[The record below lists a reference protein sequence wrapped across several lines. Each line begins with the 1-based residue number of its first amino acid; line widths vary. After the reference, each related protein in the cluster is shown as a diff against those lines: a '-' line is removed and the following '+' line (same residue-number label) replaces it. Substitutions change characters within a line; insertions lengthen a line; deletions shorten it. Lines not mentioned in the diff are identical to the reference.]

1 MKISQKIQQSTKDG
15 KVWWSFEYFPPRTAQ
30 GLQNL
35 LDRIER
41 MRALGPEF
49 IDITWNAGGR
59 TSDLTAEIVKTCQ
72 STIGIETCMH
82 LTCTNMPSEKVDI
95 ALRVCGFAVRQMPI
109 LCPCRRQSSPVAA
122 NILALRGDPPEGK
135 DDWESVEGGFEHGV
149 DLVRYIRKEYGDYFD
164 IAVAGYPQIQTFPP
178 EERAKEMAYLKEK
191 VDAGANFI
199 FTQMFYDSDM
209 FIDWVHAV
217 RAAGITIPVVPG
229 IMPIQT
235 WNGFLRAA
243 TAIAKTIIPQSYLDA
258 LEPYKNNDEKVR
270 EIGTKLVAD
279 MCRKILAAPIG
290 VRGLHFYTMNLER
303 GSRMLLEDLNLVPR
317 IETVKPLPWRQSLT
331 PARRSETI
339 RPIFWANR
347 TKSYLARTENW
358 DEYPNGRFGDSRS
371 PAYGELDGYGFSL
384 KQTKADAI
392 KLWDHPSTFED
403 VTTLFQ
409 RFCLNQLSALP
420 WSDQPVLSET
430 SIIAGQLA
438 RINRLGFLTINS
450 QPAVNGVRSDDKV
463 FGWGPSNGYVYQKAY
478 LEFFASPELLDS
490 LIPYIERDPGVT
502 YYVINKRGDLRTNTT
517 SDGPN
522 AVTWGVFPGKEVIQ
536 PTIVEAISFM
546 AWKDEAYELGYQWAK
561 IYEAGSPSRK
571 LISGIMDNALLVNI
585 VHNDFHDS
593 DKIFKPFFKLEEDLD
608 SKAATAATAING
620 HAN

>member
-1 MKISQKIQQSTKDG
+1 MKISQKIQQSTKEG
-15 KVWWSFEYFPPRTAQ
+15 KIWWSFEYFPPRTAQ

-59 TSDLTAEIVKTCQ
+59 TSDLSAELVKTCQ
-72 STIGIETCMH
+72 STIGVETCMH

-95 ALRVCGFAVRQMPI
+95 ALQEAKASG
-109 LCPCRRQSSPVAA
+109 CR
-122 NILALRGDPPEGK
+122 NILALRGDPPAGK
-135 DDWESVEGGFEHGV
+135 DDWEAVEGGFEHGI

-164 IAVAGYPQIQTFPP
+164 ISVAGYPQTHTLPP
-178 EERAKEMAYLKEK
+178 QEREEEMTYLKEK

-199 FTQMFYDSDM
+199 FTQMFYDADM
-209 FIDWVHAV
+209 FIDWALAV
-217 RAAGITIPVVPG
+217 RAAGITVPIVPG

-243 TAIAKTIIPQSYLDA
+243 TAVAKTIIPQSYLDA
-258 LEPYKNNDEKVR
+258 LEPHKNNDEKVR

-279 MCRKILAAPIG
+279 MCRKILAAPLGIQ
-290 VRGLHFYTMNLER
+290 GLHFYTMNLER
-303 GSRMLLEDLNLVPR
+303 GTRLLLEELNLVPR
-317 IETVKPLPWRQSLT
+317 VETIKPLPWRQSLT
-331 PARRSETI
+331 PARRSENI

-347 TKSYLARTENW
+347 TKSYLSRTENW
-358 DEYPNGRFGDSRS
+358 DEYPNGRFGDARS
-371 PAYGELDGYGFSL
+371 PAYGELDGYGVSL
-384 KQTKADAI
+384 KQTKEDAV
-392 KLWDHPSTFED
+392 KLWGYPTAFEEISS
-403 VTTLFQ
+403 LFVK
-409 RFCLNQLSALP
+409 FCLNQLTALP

-430 SIIAGQLA
+430 TVIQKQLA

-450 QPAVNGVRSDDKV
+450 QPAVNGVRSDDKT

-478 LEFFASPELLDS
+478 LEFFASQKLLDS
-490 LIPYIERDPGVT
+490 LIPHIECDPGIT

-561 IYEAGSPSRK
+561 LYEPGSQSRK
-571 LISGIMDNALLVNI
+571 LVTDVMDEALLVNI
-585 VHNDFHDS
+585 VHNNFHEP
-593 DKIFKPFFKLEEDLD
+593 DKIFEPFFNLEEVLR
-608 SKAATAATAING
+608 TQVTIIPNGNG
-620 HAN
+620 HANGHANGHPVTNGHSN